1 METIRCPECGKDT
14 SAPDGICEHCG
25 FPLKKSEHKI
35 THRWRCVNCGAMVY
49 STVCSHCGK
58 PSTVRETIVPSENT
72 RQPVSNGFQNSPVKK
87 PAKRPLKIVFAFL
100 CSISLVFVIIIAL
113 SKMGHNPIEVRKS
126 HANTQDYKTA
136 IAEHMKVTHG
146 LSIDNY
152 ESFYTNED
160 GSASA
165 SVKVTVAIEKGL
177 GSMGM
182 SADLQLNEDCRV
194 DSCSLCD
201 LGIGYNGGAPKQE
214 KSSTSYRDYILR
226 KAEELTGFAISVELD
241 NYEEHEVTENG
252 RTYIDIFAFINIEKM
267 AGTSINSTGV
277 FQLYA
282 IINPDN
288 EEDLFIAITGNATG
302 EIYRYD
308 HTSVPH

>member
-25 FPLKKSEHKI
+25 FPFRKAKYHA
-35 THRWRCVNCGAMVY
+35 THRWRCVNCGTMV
-49 STVCSHCGK
+49 TTAICSHCGE
-58 PSTVRETIVPSENT
+58 PSTERKNAVPLEK
-72 RQPVSNGFQNSPVKK
+72 SNVN
-87 PAKRPLKIVFAFL
+87 
-100 CSISLVFVIIIAL
+100 
-113 SKMGHNPIEVRKS
+113 
-126 HANTQDYKTA
+126 DYKNPPIPKKGISPIKLFYASVCSVSLILTMIIFLPDIVYSFANKTADEADYKSA
-136 IAEHMKVTHG
+136 IAEHMGSKHG
-146 LSIDNY
+146 LSINGY
-152 ESFYTNED
+152 KSFNMIA
-160 GSASA
+160 GGGASA
-165 SVKVTVAIEKGL
+165 SVKVTVAIERGL
-177 GSMGM
+177 GSMEM
-182 SADLQLNEDCRV
+182 SPELHLDEDCQITY
-194 DSCSLCD
+194 CSLCD
-201 LGIGYNGGAPKQE
+201 IGVGYNGGAPKQE
-214 KSSTSYRDYILR
+214 KSSTSHRDYILR
-226 KAEELTGFAISVELD
+226 KAEELTGFSISVELD

-267 AGTSINSTGV
+267 AGTSINSTSV